1 MAAFDL
7 QNQNLTHAFNLPSP
21 YQADLAKIAQQQK
34 MAELL
39 QAQSLQ
45 PTERYSYKGIEA
57 HTPAT
62 AGLAKILQAMGG
74 AYLQKQGLEEQ
85 KALGERYR
93 ADQSADFTNLAKML
107 SAPAVAGSAAVPE
120 RQAGPAMA
128 SAIGNTPT
136 QAMDEE
142 GNPVEMPYSA
152 AKPAVASRI
161 KGQIDPEMIGQF
173 KTPETQQMAMAQLLA
188 QIGPKTPIKASAG
201 DVFFDAQGRELFRAP
216 DKKEYGTSPSYEKD
230 DTSPTGYVA
239 VLYGKNGD
247 RKVVGP
253 ANPMNQ
259 FTTGSVD
266 AQATLAQN
274 RAISDRNFNQ
284 LSANQ
289 QAQLKNDAARLG
301 ISAEQLFFDTGV
313 RAGGAA
319 MPPATGP
326 SYLPVPAA
334 PGVAPAVPGMP
345 PAARPVGQPM
355 PGAGVAPVQTAPRI
369 GMAPARPAQPV
380 TPAFAPNAVGPTGQA
395 VQANQP
401 DVVQTAAGPVR
412 ISGKERQKLAVASLE
427 AQQKKEQGMSGLG
440 DALTEA
446 RNILT
451 GTNELT
457 GTPGQKPLPTASGVG
472 SIVDYLGNIVGQAPR
487 GQNEAKRLEVVAGI
501 LTSKVPR
508 MEGPQSD
515 KDVELYK
522 KMAGDVGNSGLPIS
536 TRLAALDTMQK
547 LFSKYE
553 RFNAPAAN
561 QQTQSPQS
569 NQRRYTV
576 DY

>member
-1 MAAFDL
+1 MANEL
-7 QNQNLTHAFNLPSP
+7 VNFNLPSP

-93 ADQSADFTNLAKML
+93 ADQSADFTSLAKML

-120 RQAGPAMA
+120 RQAGLAMA
-128 SAIGNTPT
+128 SATGNAPM

-142 GNPVEMPYSA
+142 GNPVEMPYMA

-216 DKKEYGTSPSYEKD
+216 EKQEYGTTPHYEMVDGKPHAVVYDKQGNKKD
-230 DTSPTGYVA
+230 
-239 VLYGKNGD
+239 L
-247 RKVVGP
+247 GP
-253 ANPMNQ
+253 ASPQNQ
-259 FTTGSVD
+259 FTTGTVD
-266 AQATLAQN
+266 AQAKLAQD

-289 QAQLKNDAARLG
+289 QAQLKNEGARLG

-326 SYLPVPAA
+326 SYLPVPVAPGMPQTSQPVSA
-334 PGVAPAVPGMP
+334 PGVAP
-345 PAARPVGQPM
+345 
-355 PGAGVAPVQTAPRI
+355 VQAAPRI
-369 GMAPARPAQPV
+369 GMAPARAAQPV

-440 DALTEA
+440 DAITEA

-451 GTNELT
+451 GTDPLT
-457 GTPGQKPLPTASGVG
+457 GTPGQKPLPTASGAG
-472 SIVDYLGNIVGQAPR
+472 SLVDYLGNIVGQAPR
-487 GQNEAKRLEVVAGI
+487 GQNEAKRLEVVAAI

-515 KDVELYK
+515 RDVELYK
-522 KMAGDVGNSGLPIS
+522 QAAGNAGNSGLPIS

-547 LFSKYE
+547 LYGKYE

>member
-1 MAAFDL
+1 MANEL
-7 QNQNLTHAFNLPSP
+7 VNFNLPSP

-62 AGLAKILQAMGG
+62 AGLAKVLQAMGG

-107 SAPAVAGSAAVPE
+107 SAPAVAGSAAIPE

-128 SAIGNTPT
+128 SATGNAPM

-216 DKKEYGTSPSYEKD
+216 EKQEYGTTPHYEMVDGKPHAVVYDKQGNKKD
-230 DTSPTGYVA
+230 
-239 VLYGKNGD
+239 L
-247 RKVVGP
+247 GP
-253 ANPMNQ
+253 ASPQNQ
-259 FTTGSVD
+259 FTTGTVD
-266 AQATLAQN
+266 AQAKLAQE

-289 QAQLKNDAARLG
+289 QAQLKNEAARLG

-334 PGVAPAVPGMP
+334 AGAAPAVPGMP
-345 PAARPVGQPM
+345 PAARPVGQPV
-355 PGAGVAPVQTAPRI
+355 PAPGVAPVQTAPRI
-369 GMAPARPAQPV
+369 GMAPARAAQPTV
-380 TPAFAPNAVGPTGQA
+380 AFAPNAVGPTGQA
-395 VQANQP
+395 VQANQS

-427 AQQKKEQGMSGLG
+427 AQQKKEQTMSGLG

-457 GTPGQKPLPTASGVG
+457 GTPGQKPLPTASGAG
-472 SIVDYLGNIVGQAPR
+472 SIVDYLGNIVGQAPK

-515 KDVELYK
+515 KDVDLYK

-553 RFNAPAAN
+553 RFNTNAPAAN

>member
-1 MAAFDL
+1 MANEL
-7 QNQNLTHAFNLPSP
+7 VNFNLPSP

-62 AGLAKILQAMGG
+62 AGLAKVLQAMGG

-120 RQAGPAMA
+120 RLAEPPM
-128 SAIGNTPT
+128 IPT
-136 QAMDEE
+136 DDE
-142 GNPVEMPYSA
+142 GNPMPGVSA
-152 AKPAVASRI
+152 APAIPAVASRI
-161 KGQIDPEMIGQF
+161 KGQIDPEMIKQF

-216 DKKEYGTSPSYEKD
+216 EKQEYGTTPHYEMVDGKPHAVVYDKQGNKKD
-230 DTSPTGYVA
+230 
-239 VLYGKNGD
+239 L
-247 RKVVGP
+247 GP
-253 ANPMNQ
+253 ASPQNQ
-259 FTTGSVD
+259 FTTGTVD
-266 AQATLAQN
+266 AQAKLAQD

-289 QAQLKNDAARLG
+289 QAQLKNEGARLG

-334 PGVAPAVPGMP
+334 AGAAPPGMP
-345 PAARPVGQPM
+345 QTAQSVGQPV
-355 PGAGVAPVQTAPRI
+355 PGAAPVQAAPRI
-369 GMAPARPAQPV
+369 GMAPARPAQPTV
-380 TPAFAPNAVGPTGQA
+380 AFAPNAVGPTGQA
-395 VQANQP
+395 VQSNQP
-401 DVVQTAAGPVR
+401 NVVQTAAGPVQL
-412 ISGKERQKLAVASLE
+412 SGRERQKLAGATLE

-440 DALTEA
+440 ETITEA
-446 RNILT
+446 RQILT
-451 GTNELT
+451 GTDPLT
-457 GTPGQKPLPTASGVG
+457 GTPGQKPLPTASGAG
-472 SIVDYLGNIVGQAPR
+472 SLVDYLGNIVGQAPR
-487 GQNEAKRLEVVAGI
+487 GQNEAKRLEVVAAI

-515 KDVELYK
+515 RDVELYK
-522 KMAGDVGNSGLPIS
+522 KAAGDAGNSGLPIS

-547 LFSKYE
+547 LYGKYE
-553 RFNAPAAN
+553 RLNAPAAN

>member
-1 MAAFDL
+1 MANEL
-7 QNQNLTHAFNLPSP
+7 VNFNLPSP

-93 ADQSADFTNLAKML
+93 ADQSADFTSLAKML

-128 SAIGNTPT
+128 SATGNAPT

-142 GNPVEMPYSA
+142 GNPIEMPYSA

-216 DKKEYGTSPSYEKD
+216 EKQEYGTTPHYEMVDGKPHAVVYDKQGNKKD
-230 DTSPTGYVA
+230 
-239 VLYGKNGD
+239 L
-247 RKVVGP
+247 GP
-253 ANPMNQ
+253 ASPQNQ
-259 FTTGSVD
+259 FTTGTVD
-266 AQATLAQN
+266 AQAKLAQD

-289 QAQLKNDAARLG
+289 QAQLKNEGARLG

-326 SYLPVPAA
+326 SYLPVPVAPGMPQTSQPVSA
-334 PGVAPAVPGMP
+334 PGVAP
-345 PAARPVGQPM
+345 
-355 PGAGVAPVQTAPRI
+355 VQAAPRI
-369 GMAPARPAQPV
+369 GMAPARAAQPV

-440 DALTEA
+440 DAITEA

-451 GTNELT
+451 GTDPLT
-457 GTPGQKPLPTASGVG
+457 GTPGQKPLPTASGAG
-472 SIVDYLGNIVGQAPR
+472 SLVDYLGNIVGQAPR
-487 GQNEAKRLEVVAGI
+487 GQNEAKRLEVVAAI

-515 KDVELYK
+515 RDVELYK
-522 KMAGDVGNSGLPIS
+522 QAAGNAGNSGLPIS

-547 LFSKYE
+547 LYGKYE

>member
-1 MAAFDL
+1 MAESY
-7 QNQNLTHAFNLPSP
+7 NFNIANP
-21 YQADLAKIAQQQK
+21 YQQQQEELARRQK
-34 MAELL
+34 MAEIL
-39 QAQSLQ
+39 QQQSFQ
-45 PTERYSYKGIEA
+45 PMERTSYAGIEA
-57 HTPAT
+57 PISPY
-62 AGLAKILQAMGG
+62 AGLAKMLQAYTG
-74 AYLQKQGLEEQ
+74 AKGQQKVAEERA
-85 KALGERYR
+85 ALGEKYR

-107 SAPAVAGSAAVPE
+107 SAPAVAGSAAIPE
-120 RQAGPAMA
+120 RLAEPPM
-128 SAIGNTPT
+128 IPT
-136 QAMDEE
+136 DDE
-142 GNPVEMPYSA
+142 GNPMPGVSA
-152 AKPAVASRI
+152 APAIPAVASRI

-216 DKKEYGTSPSYEKD
+216 PKQEYGTTPHYEMVDGKPHAVVYDKQGNKKD
-230 DTSPTGYVA
+230 
-239 VLYGKNGD
+239 L
-247 RKVVGP
+247 GP
-253 ANPMNQ
+253 ASPQNQ
-259 FTTGSVD
+259 FTTGTVD
-266 AQATLAQN
+266 AQAKLAQD

-334 PGVAPAVPGMP
+334 AGVAPAVPSMP
-345 PAARPVGQPM
+345 PAARPVGQPVPA
-355 PGAGVAPVQTAPRI
+355 PGAAPMQAAPRI
-369 GMAPARPAQPV
+369 GMAPTRPAQPV

-395 VQANQP
+395 VQANQ
-401 DVVQTAAGPVR
+401 DNVVQTAAGPVR

-427 AQQKKEQGMSGLG
+427 AQQKKEQTMSGLG

-446 RNILT
+446 KNILT

-457 GTPGQKPLPTASGVG
+457 GTPGQKPLPTASGAG
-472 SIVDYLGNIVGQAPR
+472 SIVDYLGNIFGQAPG

-515 KDVELYK
+515 KDVDLYK

-553 RFNAPAAN
+553 RFNTNAPAAN

>member
-1 MAAFDL
+1 MANEL
-7 QNQNLTHAFNLPSP
+7 VNFNLPSP
-21 YQADLAKIAQQQK
+21 YQADLAKLAQQQK

-62 AGLAKILQAMGG
+62 AGLAKVLQAMGG

-93 ADQSADFTNLAKML
+93 ADEGADISKLGEMF
-107 SAPAVAGSAAVPE
+107 SAPAVPGSAAVPE

-128 SAIGNTPT
+128 SATGNAPT

-142 GNPVEMPYSA
+142 GNPIEMPYSA

-161 KGQIDPEMIGQF
+161 QGQIDPSMIAGL
-173 KTPETQQMAMAQLLA
+173 KLPEYKKMALA
-188 QIGPKTPIKASAG
+188 QMLAQAGPEKLMEVNAGQSLYSPRQGKT
-201 DVFFDAQGRELFRAP
+201 VFTAP
-216 DKKEYGTSPSYEKD
+216 DKKEYGTTPSYEKD

-239 VLYGKNGD
+239 VLYGKNGE

-266 AQATLAQN
+266 AQAKLAQD

-326 SYLPVPAA
+326 SYLPVPTAAGAA
-334 PGVAPAVPGMP
+334 PAAPGMP
-345 PAARPVGQPM
+345 PAARPVVQPV
-355 PGAGVAPVQTAPRI
+355 PAPGVAPVQAAPRI

-427 AQQKKEQGMSGLG
+427 AQQKKEQTMSGLG

-472 SIVDYLGNIVGQAPR
+472 SIVDYLGNIVGQAPK

>member
-1 MAAFDL
+1 MAASDF

-21 YQADLAKIAQQQK
+21 YQADLAKLAQQQK

-85 KALGERYR
+85 KALGEKYR

-128 SAIGNTPT
+128 SATGNAPT

-142 GNPVEMPYSA
+142 GNPIEMPYSA

-161 KGQIDPEMIGQF
+161 QGQIDPSMIAGL
-173 KTPETQQMAMAQLLA
+173 KLPEYKKMALA
-188 QIGPKTPIKASAG
+188 QMLAQAGPEKLMEVNAGQSLYSPRQGKT
-201 DVFFDAQGRELFRAP
+201 VFTAP
-216 DKKEYGTSPSYEKD
+216 DKKEYGTTPSYEKD

-239 VLYGKNGD
+239 VLYGKNGE

-266 AQATLAQN
+266 AALQRDMDMYKFGN
-274 RAISDRNFNQ
+274 
-284 LSANQ
+284 LSADQ
-289 QAQLKNDAARLG
+289 RASLGVKLTQAGVDVARLNY
-301 ISAEQLFFDTGV
+301 ETGQGPARQPALPANAPV
-313 RAGGAA
+313 PNFGTQTL
-319 MPPATGP
+319 PPAGAGQPTQ
-326 SYLPVPAA
+326 
-334 PGVAPAVPGMP
+334 
-345 PAARPVGQPM
+345 PVGQPVPA
-355 PGAGVAPVQTAPRI
+355 PGAAPVQAAPRI

-412 ISGKERQKLAVASLE
+412 ISGKERQKLAGATLE

-440 DALTEA
+440 ETITEA
-446 RNILT
+446 RQILT
-451 GTNELT
+451 GTDPLT
-457 GTPGQKPLPTASGVG
+457 GTPGQKPLPTASGAG
-472 SIVDYLGNIVGQAPR
+472 SLVDYLGNIVGVAPR
-487 GQNEAKRLEVVAGI
+487 GQNEAKRLEVIAAI

-508 MEGPQSD
+508 MEGQQSNV
-515 KDVELYK
+515 DVELYK
-522 KMAGDVGNSGLPIS
+522 KAAGDAGNSGLPIS
-536 TRLAALDTMQK
+536 ARLAALDTMQK
-547 LFSKYE
+547 LYGKYE

>member
-1 MAAFDL
+1 MADVS
-7 QNQNLTHAFNLPSP
+7 FNIANP
-21 YQADLAKIAQQQK
+21 YQQQQEELARRQK
-34 MAELL
+34 MAEIL
-39 QAQSLQ
+39 QQQSFQ
-45 PTERYSYKGIEA
+45 PIERTRYAGIEA
-57 HTPAT
+57 PISPY
-62 AGLAKILQAMGG
+62 AGLAKMLQAYTG
-74 AYLQKQGLEEQ
+74 AKGQQKVSEERM
-85 KALGERYR
+85 ALGERYR

-128 SAIGNTPT
+128 SATGNAPT

-216 DKKEYGTSPSYEKD
+216 EKQEYGTTPHYEMVDGKPHAVVYDKQGNKKD
-230 DTSPTGYVA
+230 
-239 VLYGKNGD
+239 L
-247 RKVVGP
+247 GP
-253 ANPMNQ
+253 ASPQNQ
-259 FTTGSVD
+259 FTTGTVD
-266 AQATLAQN
+266 AQARLAQE

-289 QAQLKNDAARLG
+289 QAQLKNEAARLG

-326 SYLPVPAA
+326 SYLPVPA
-334 PGVAPAVPGMP
+334 VPGMP
-345 PAARPVGQPM
+345 PAARPVGQPV
-355 PGAGVAPVQTAPRI
+355 PGAAPVQAAPRI
-369 GMAPARPAQPV
+369 GMAPTRPAQPTV
-380 TPAFAPNAVGPTGQA
+380 AFAPNAVGPTGQA

-401 DVVQTAAGPVR
+401 NVIQTAAGPVQL
-412 ISGKERQKLAVASLE
+412 SGRERQKLAGATLE

-440 DALTEA
+440 ETITEA
-446 RNILT
+446 RQILT
-451 GTNELT
+451 GTDPLT
-457 GTPGQKPLPTASGVG
+457 GTPGQKPLPTASGAG
-472 SIVDYLGNIVGQAPR
+472 SLVDYLGNIGGVAPR
-487 GQNEAKRLEVVAGI
+487 GQNEAKRLEVVAAI

-515 KDVELYK
+515 RDVELYK
-522 KMAGDVGNSGLPIS
+522 KAAGDAGNSGLPIS

-547 LFSKYE
+547 LYGKYE

>member
-1 MAAFDL
+1 MADVS
-7 QNQNLTHAFNLPSP
+7 FNIANP
-21 YQADLAKIAQQQK
+21 YQQQQEELARRQK
-34 MAELL
+34 MAEIL
-39 QAQSLQ
+39 QQQSFQ
-45 PTERYSYKGIEA
+45 PIERTRYAGIEA
-57 HTPAT
+57 PISPY
-62 AGLAKILQAMGG
+62 AGLAKMLQAYTG
-74 AYLQKQGLEEQ
+74 AKGQQKVSEERM
-85 KALGERYR
+85 ALGERYR

-128 SAIGNTPT
+128 SATGNAPT

-216 DKKEYGTSPSYEKD
+216 EKQEYGTTPHYEMVDGKPHAVVYDKQGNKKD
-230 DTSPTGYVA
+230 
-239 VLYGKNGD
+239 L
-247 RKVVGP
+247 GP
-253 ANPMNQ
+253 ASPQNQ
-259 FTTGSVD
+259 FTTGTVD
-266 AQATLAQN
+266 AQAKLAQD

-289 QAQLKNDAARLG
+289 QAQLKNEAARLG

-326 SYLPVPAA
+326 SYLPVPA
-334 PGVAPAVPGMP
+334 VPGMP
-345 PAARPVGQPM
+345 PAARPVGQPV
-355 PGAGVAPVQTAPRI
+355 PGAAPVQAAPRI
-369 GMAPARPAQPV
+369 GMAPTRPAQPTV
-380 TPAFAPNAVGPTGQA
+380 AFAPNAVGPTGQA

-401 DVVQTAAGPVR
+401 NVIQTAAGPVQL
-412 ISGKERQKLAVASLE
+412 SGRERQKLAGATLE

-440 DALTEA
+440 ETITEA
-446 RNILT
+446 RQILT
-451 GTNELT
+451 GTDPLT
-457 GTPGQKPLPTASGVG
+457 GTPGQKPLPTASGAG
-472 SIVDYLGNIVGQAPR
+472 SLVDYLGNIGGVAPR
-487 GQNEAKRLEVVAGI
+487 GQNEAKRLEVVAAI

-515 KDVELYK
+515 RDVELYK
-522 KMAGDVGNSGLPIS
+522 KAAGDAGNSGLPIS

-547 LFSKYE
+547 LYGKYE

>member
-1 MAAFDL
+1 MANEL
-7 QNQNLTHAFNLPSP
+7 VNFNLPSP
-21 YQADLAKIAQQQK
+21 YQADLAKLAQQQK

-74 AYLQKQGLEEQ
+74 MYLQKQGLEEQ

-107 SAPAVAGSAAVPE
+107 SAPAVAGSAAIPE

-128 SAIGNTPT
+128 SATGNAPM

-152 AKPAVASRI
+152 AIPAVASRI

-216 DKKEYGTSPSYEKD
+216 EKQEYGTTPHYEMVDGKPHAVVYDKQGNKKD
-230 DTSPTGYVA
+230 
-239 VLYGKNGD
+239 L
-247 RKVVGP
+247 GP
-253 ANPMNQ
+253 ASPQNQ
-259 FTTGSVD
+259 FTTGTVD
-266 AQATLAQN
+266 AALQRDMDMYKFGN
-274 RAISDRNFNQ
+274 
-284 LSANQ
+284 LSADQ
-289 QAQLKNDAARLG
+289 RASLGVKLTQAGVDVARLNY
-301 ISAEQLFFDTGV
+301 ETGQGPARQPALPANAPV
-313 RAGGAA
+313 PNFGTQTL
-319 MPPATGP
+319 PPAK
-326 SYLPVPAA
+326 A
-334 PGVAPAVPGMP
+334 
-345 PAARPVGQPM
+345 GQPTQ
-355 PGAGVAPVQTAPRI
+355 PVNQPVTPVAVTPAPRI
-369 GMAPARPAQPV
+369 GMAPARPAQSV

-427 AQQKKEQGMSGLG
+427 AQQKKEQTMSGLG

-457 GTPGQKPLPTASGVG
+457 GTPGQKPLPTASGAG
-472 SIVDYLGNIVGQAPR
+472 SIIDYLGNIVGQAPR

-515 KDVELYK
+515 KDVDLYK

-553 RFNAPAAN
+553 RFNTNAPAAN

-569 NQRRYTV
+569 NQRRYV

>member
-1 MAAFDL
+1 
-7 QNQNLTHAFNLPSP
+7 
-21 YQADLAKIAQQQK
+21 

-62 AGLAKILQAMGG
+62 AGLAKVLQAMGG

-93 ADQSADFTNLAKML
+93 ADQSADFTSLAKML

-120 RQAGPAMA
+120 RLAEPPM
-128 SAIGNTPT
+128 IPT
-136 QAMDEE
+136 DDE
-142 GNPVEMPYSA
+142 GNPMPGVSA
-152 AKPAVASRI
+152 APAIPAVASRI

-216 DKKEYGTSPSYEKD
+216 EKQEFGTTPHYEMVDGKPHAVVYDKQGNKKD
-230 DTSPTGYVA
+230 
-239 VLYGKNGD
+239 L
-247 RKVVGP
+247 GP
-253 ANPMNQ
+253 ASPQNQ
-259 FTTGSVD
+259 FTTGTVD
-266 AQATLAQN
+266 AQARLAQD

-289 QAQLKNDAARLG
+289 QAQLKNEAARLN
-301 ISAEQLFFDTGV
+301 ISAEQLFFDTNV

-334 PGVAPAVPGMP
+334 PGMP
-345 PAARPVGQPM
+345 QTAQPVGQPVPA
-355 PGAGVAPVQTAPRI
+355 PGAAPVQAAPRI
-369 GMAPARPAQPV
+369 GMAPARAAQPTV
-380 TPAFAPNAVGPTGQA
+380 AFAPNAVGPTGQA
-395 VQANQP
+395 VQANQ
-401 DVVQTAAGPVR
+401 DNVVQTAAGPVR

-440 DALTEA
+440 DAITEA

-451 GTNELT
+451 GTDPLT
-457 GTPGQKPLPTASGVG
+457 GTPGQKPLPTASGAG
-472 SIVDYLGNIVGQAPR
+472 SLVDYLGNIAGVAPK
-487 GQNEAKRLEVVAGI
+487 GQNEAKRLEVVAAI

-515 KDVELYK
+515 RDVELYK
-522 KMAGDVGNSGLPIS
+522 KAAGDAGNSGLPIS

-547 LFSKYE
+547 LYGKYE